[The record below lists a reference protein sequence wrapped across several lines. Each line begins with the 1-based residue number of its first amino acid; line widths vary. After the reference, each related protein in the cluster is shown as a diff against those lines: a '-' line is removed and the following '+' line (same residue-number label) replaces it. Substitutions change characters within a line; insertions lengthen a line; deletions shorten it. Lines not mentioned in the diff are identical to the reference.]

1 MKKTLVLLVSILT
14 TLSVFGQSRL
24 DYTRVNSV
32 TQVGDTLV
40 VKFQYFKGEQL
51 GDATLTQF
59 DFQYNNKLLSY
70 ISHDF
75 QVASTS
81 AQKARNSWNGYKL
94 GEDASKDKTD
104 FDGQYAS
111 WLAGSATY
119 SANADWSVER
129 ITIQDATGYPHESEF
144 IKYSFK
150 IKDKGVTTYSNYTNL
165 IQVNWAN
172 YKESD
177 GTQIDA
183 TGQSELSLTNIQGG
197 DAGNVTLNVFSNV
210 ITNNIGDGSH
220 YWYTIYTKSDYV
232 AGINQNTTVVA
243 SGNFDTSGQATV
255 SGLVN
260 DTEYAVVV
268 FIDGQ
273 QTYLDQAVT
282 VSDLVIIFQEA
293 IGAGTSPNG
302 TTTTFDYAIQKLL
315 GNVVGFG
322 PNSVVDFQDSYEV
335 LAHLQGV
342 TSGNNPIITKTG
354 NAYNLSGVKS
364 TFGDKNQ
371 SGNPTFSP
379 FITPTDVNKSFDF
392 AHALNGDVNFSQGYQ
407 PTSQLATIAVAK
419 SSSQLMRSAKY
430 NATNVNVDLV
440 SELKDGKVIF
450 TINSNVQGMVGS
462 QFNIVYDKTR
472 LLLENVVFDTGND
485 MTNFSNH
492 MESEGK
498 INIGSFDQNFKT
510 TVKVGTPYKIIFVPR
525 ENITNTSGLI
535 SFKVKEGVKSDG
547 SQINFI
553 MN

>member
-81 AQKARNSWNGYKL
+81 AQKARNSWNGYKF

-177 GTQIDA
+177 GTQIDV

-220 YWYTIYTKSDYV
+220 YGYTIYTKSDYV

-392 AHALNGDVNFSQGYQ
+392 AHALNGDVNFSHGFQ

>member
-1 MKKTLVLLVSILT
+1 M
-14 TLSVFGQSRL
+14 
-24 DYTRVNSV
+24 
-32 TQVGDTLV
+32 
-40 VKFQYFKGEQL
+40 
-51 GDATLTQF
+51 
-59 DFQYNNKLLSY
+59 
-70 ISHDF
+70 
-75 QVASTS
+75 
-81 AQKARNSWNGYKL
+81 
-94 GEDASKDKTD
+94 
-104 FDGQYAS
+104 
-111 WLAGSATY
+111 
-119 SANADWSVER
+119 
-129 ITIQDATGYPHESEF
+129 
-144 IKYSFK
+144 
-150 IKDKGVTTYSNYTNL
+150 
-165 IQVNWAN
+165 
-172 YKESD
+172 
-177 GTQIDA
+177 
-183 TGQSELSLTNIQGG
+183 
-197 DAGNVTLNVFSNV
+197 
-210 ITNNIGDGSH
+210 
-220 YWYTIYTKSDYV
+220 
-232 AGINQNTTVVA
+232 
-243 SGNFDTSGQATV
+243 
-255 SGLVN
+255 VN

-392 AHALNGDVNFSQGYQ
+392 AHALNGDVNFSHGFQ